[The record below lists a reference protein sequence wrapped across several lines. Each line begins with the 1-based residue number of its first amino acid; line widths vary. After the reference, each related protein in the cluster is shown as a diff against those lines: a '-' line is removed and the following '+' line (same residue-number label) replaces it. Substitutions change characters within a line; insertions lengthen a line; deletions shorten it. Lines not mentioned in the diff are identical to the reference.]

1 MASLVDVNEW
11 GDYSKSPA
19 PDNAETMLAAVSG
32 AIRGYCG
39 WSISREVVEEEEFDT
54 WGTVLFNLPTLL
66 LVSIELLTLEDVDLV
81 DGTDYMWSKRGS
93 IRRLGCYWWP
103 FKYRCLVA
111 SYTHG
116 YEVVPAEIKALCV
129 SICGRLSV
137 ATAGVLQKSVGGISL
152 QFGDRNST
160 VTLTE
165 AEHGVLAPYV
175 LESGRRN

>member
-11 GDYSKSPA
+11 EDYSKSSA
-19 PDNAETMLAAVSG
+19 PGNAETMLAAVSG

-39 WSISREVVEEEEFDT
+39 WSISREVVVEEEFDT
-54 WGTVLFNLPTLL
+54 FGSVLFNLPTLL
-66 LVSIELLTLEDVDLV
+66 LVSIELLTLEGVDLV
-81 DGTDYMWSKRGS
+81 ADTDYMWSKRGS

-116 YEVVPAEIKALCV
+116 YEEVPAEIKALCV
-129 SICGRLSV
+129 SICGRLDV
-137 ATAGVLQKSVGGISL
+137 ATAGVLQKAVGGISL

-165 AEHGVLAPYV
+165 AEEGVLAPYV
-175 LESGRRN
+175 LEVGRRN

>member
-1 MASLVDVNEW
+1 MASLVDVDEW
-11 GDYSKSPA
+11 EDYSKSPA
-19 PDNAETMLAAVSG
+19 PDNAETMLAAISG

-54 WGTVLFNLPTLL
+54 WGTLLFNLPTLL
-66 LVSIELLTLEDVDLV
+66 LVSVELLTLEDVDLV
-81 DGTDYMWSKRGS
+81 ENTDYMWSKRGS
-93 IRRLGCYWWP
+93 IRRMGCLWWP

-116 YEVVPAEIKALCV
+116 YETVPPEIKALCV
-129 SICGRLSV
+129 SVSKRLDI

-160 VTLTE
+160 VTLTD
-165 AEHGVLAPYV
+165 AEQGVLDPYV